1 MGEIPTNVVDGELNI
16 HGWRDNSRV
25 GAGLGNGKKMLSVVE
40 GVGGNGGGKLKDKW
54 RGRGFEGC
62 VFNLF
67 SFFIF
72 SMKLVKRKYKIK

>member
-1 MGEIPTNVVDGELNI
+1 
-16 HGWRDNSRV
+16 
-25 GAGLGNGKKMLSVVE
+25 MLSVVE